1 MESKYERIK
10 NSIKESGKLIY
21 WYSDK
26 GKLLVTDSS
35 KSASRKKLLK
45 TKYEGYLYRF
55 SITFHTGKKYM
66 QGGPLAVNVRY
77 FNVED
82 GKIKKIT
89 GEGKNGTIWFKKEW
103 LEAKRKW
110 QDKWLDMIILSLNE
124 GYKFGIGLYIYPLF

>member
-1 MESKYERIK
+1 MSFNYDDIK
-10 NSIKESGKLIY
+10 KEIKESGKLIY

-89 GEGKNGTIWFKKEW
+89 GEGQNGTIWFKKEW
-103 LEAKRKW
+103 LEAQTKW
-110 QDKWLDMIILSLNE
+110 ENRWLERIVSKMMK
-124 GYKFGIGLYIYPLF
+124 GYKFGIGLYIYPI